1 MSGFLDRILSGEY
14 PKLESIWRAEFEK
27 LVDEVFGK
35 VDVKKFEVKPEDEVG
50 GLEDE
55 FVQIDPGMLADL
67 DRLEGL
73 LAEEKARHEAT
84 KRELHVTK
92 SELKAARFQLDAV
105 RSAMERT
112 SKWHD
117 EPVG

>member
-27 LVDEVFGK
+27 LVDDVFGK
-35 VDVKKFEVKPEDEVG
+35 RVEVKPDDEVG

-55 FVQIDPGMLADL
+55 FVEIDPGMLADL

>member
-35 VDVKKFEVKPEDEVG
+35 RVEVNPDDEVG

-55 FVQIDPGMLADL
+55 FVEIDPGMLADL

>member
-27 LVDEVFGK
+27 LVDDVFGK
-35 VDVKKFEVKPEDEVG
+35 RVEVKPDDEVG

-55 FVQIDPGMLADL
+55 FVIDPGMLADL